1 MSTEHAPTVIVLA
14 AGRGTRMRSTT
25 PKVLHDLCGVPLIG
39 WVLRAA
45 EGAGAHRTVVVDQPA
60 RVLDG
65 HLPEHVEIVE
75 QHADRHGDGTG
86 GAVTAALDAVDP
98 GRPVVVLT
106 GDAPLVTG
114 EVVRALLATHAAEGN
129 AATVLSAELADPGQ
143 LGRVVRDADGAVAK
157 IVETKVAGDATDE
170 ELLIRE
176 VNAGVYCFSG
186 DRLLDALPRVG
197 DGNAQGERYLPDV
210 LGILRADGH
219 RVGAHRAPV
228 PEIVLGVND
237 RAELAVVREV
247 AQARIHQEHL
257 RAGVTVVQPA
267 STTIDA
273 GVTIEP
279 DATIEPGCVLRGA
292 TTIAAGAVVGPHTT
306 AIDATIGAGATVLHS
321 HVVGATAEPGATIG
335 PFSYLRPGTVLREGA
350 KAGAFVE
357 IKNSDVGAGSKV
369 PHLSYIGDAD
379 VGPGT
384 NLGAATITAN
394 YDGHRKHR
402 TTIGSRV
409 RTGVDTTLVAPVEV
423 GDDAYTGA
431 GSVVTKDVPDGALG
445 IARARQKN
453 LDGYAEQ
460 AAARAADAAS

>member
-1 MSTEHAPTVIVLA
+1 VTSEHAPTVIVLA
-14 AGRGTRMRSTT
+14 AGRGTRMRSAT

-45 EGAGAHRTVVVDQPA
+45 ADAGAGRTVVVDQPS

-65 HLPEHVEIVE
+65 HLPDGVEIVE
-75 QHADRHGDGTG
+75 QHADVHGDGTA
-86 GAVTAALDAVDP
+86 GAVTAALAAVDP
-98 GRPVVVLT
+98 GAPVVVLT

-114 EVVRALLATHAAEGN
+114 DVVRGLLTTHAAEGN
-129 AATVLSAELADPGQ
+129 AATVLSAELDDPGQ
-143 LGRVVRDADGAVAK
+143 LGRVVRDGSGAVAK
-157 IVETKVAGDATDE
+157 IVETKVAGDATAD

-210 LGILRADGH
+210 LGILRGDGD
-219 RVGAHRAPV
+219 RVGAHRAPA

-237 RAELAVVREV
+237 RAELAVVREI
-247 AQARIHQEHL
+247 AQRRIHEAHL
-257 RAGVTVVQPA
+257 RAGVTIVQPA
-267 STTIDA
+267 STVIDD
-273 GVTIEP
+273 GVVIEP
-279 DATIEPGCVLRGA
+279 DATIEPGCVLRG
-292 TTIAAGAVVGPHTT
+292 TTTVAERAVVGPHTT

-321 HVVGATAEPGATIG
+321 HVVGAVAEPGATIG
-335 PFSYLRPGTVLREGA
+335 PFSYLRPGTVLREQA

-357 IKNSDVGAGSKV
+357 IKNSDIGAGSKV

-394 YDGHRKHR
+394 YDGYRKHR
-402 TTIGSRV
+402 TTVGAGVKTS
-409 RTGVDTTLVAPVEV
+409 VDTTLVAPVTI
-423 GDDAYTGA
+423 GDGAYTGA
-431 GSVVTKDVPDGALG
+431 GSVITKDVPAGALG
-445 IARARQKN
+445 IARARQQT
-453 LDGYAEQ
+453 LEGYADQ
-460 AAARAADAAS
+460 AAARAKQRD

>member
-1 MSTEHAPTVIVLA
+1 VIVLA
-14 AGRGTRMRSTT
+14 AGRGTRMRSAT

-45 EGAGAHRTVVVDQPA
+45 RDGGAGRTVVVDQPA

-65 HLPEHVEIVE
+65 HLPDGVEIVE
-75 QHADRHGDGTG
+75 QHADVHGDGTA
-86 GAVTAALDAVDP
+86 GAVTAALEAVDP
-98 GRPVVVLT
+98 GAPVVVLT
-106 GDAPLVTG
+106 GDAPMVTG

-143 LGRVVRDADGAVAK
+143 LGRVVRDATGAVVK

-237 RAELAVVREV
+237 RAELAVVREL
-247 AQARIHQEHL
+247 AQARIHERHL

-267 STTIDA
+267 STVIDD
-273 GVTIEP
+273 GVRIEP
-279 DATIEPGCVLRGA
+279 DAVIEPGCVLRGA
-292 TTIAAGAVVGPHTT
+292 TTVAERAVVGPHTT

-321 HVVGATAEPGATIG
+321 HVVGAVAEAGATIG
-335 PFSYLRPGTVLREGA
+335 PFSYLRPGTVLQEGA

-357 IKNSDVGAGSKV
+357 IKNSDIGAGSKV

-384 NLGAATITAN
+384 NLGAATITSN
-394 YDGHRKHR
+394 YDGYHKHR
-402 TTIGSRV
+402 TTIGAGV
-409 RTGVDTTLVAPVEV
+409 RTGVDTTFVAPVTI
-423 GDDAYTGA
+423 GDDVFTGA
-431 GSVVTKDVPDGALG
+431 GSVITKDVPAGALG

-453 LDGYAEQ
+453 LEGYAEQ
-460 AAARAADAAS
+460 AAARARAKD

>member
-1 MSTEHAPTVIVLA
+1 MSPAHAPTVIVLA
-14 AGRGTRMRSTT
+14 AGRGTRMRSAT
-25 PKVLHDLCGVPLIG
+25 PKVLHDLCGLPLIG

-45 EGAGAHRTVVVDQPA
+45 EDAGAGRTVVVDQPA

-65 HLPEHVEIVE
+65 HLPDGVEIVE

-86 GAVTAALDAVDP
+86 GAVTAALGAVDP
-98 GRPVVVLT
+98 ERPVVVLT

-114 EVVRALLATHAAEGN
+114 EVVRALLQTHEAEGN
-129 AATVLSAELADPGQ
+129 AATVLSAELDDPGQ
-143 LGRVVRDADGAVAK
+143 LGRVVRDADGAVTK
-157 IVETKVAGDATDE
+157 IVETKVSGDATDD

-247 AQARIHQEHL
+247 AQARIHEAHL
-257 RAGVTVVQPA
+257 RAGVTIVQPA
-267 STTIDA
+267 STVIDA

-279 DATIEPGCVLRGA
+279 DATIEPGCVLRGSTSVA
-292 TTIAAGAVVGPHTT
+292 ERAVVGPHTT

-321 HVVGATAEPGATIG
+321 HVVGAVAEAGATIG

-369 PHLSYIGDAD
+369 PHLSYVGDAD
-379 VGPGT
+379 IGPGS

-394 YDGHRKHR
+394 YDGFRKHR
-402 TTIGSRV
+402 TTVGAGV
-409 RTGVDTTLVAPVEV
+409 RTGVDTTLVAPVTV
-423 GDDAYTGA
+423 GDGAYTGA
-431 GSVVTKDVPDGALG
+431 GSVITRDVPARALG
-445 IARARQKN
+445 IARARQHI
-453 LDGYAEQ
+453 LDGYADQ
-460 AAARAADAAS
+460 AAARAAQPD